1 MKKELLKQGFV
12 DFLYIQLVIFAVS
25 MFISGPI
32 DIFSGFIFGA
42 RNMVGRRILRTV
54 LTTLVELGIIALLFY
69 KKKYNDRNISK
80 RDFLMPLTI
89 ALSIHFL
96 ISLINGFYHY
106 TAGAFVSELGYMW
119 GYSIVGGVHYDK
131 STLPLWPN
139 LVLTPFHIAMI
150 IGAVL
155 LGYALADKKQ
165 KKEREDILGLNESDN
180 VS

>member
-1 MKKELLKQGFV
+1 MKKELLKHGFV
-12 DFLYIQLVIFAVS
+12 DFMYIQIVIFAVS
-25 MFISGPI
+25 MFITGPI
-32 DIFSGFIFGA
+32 DIFSGFIFGG
-42 RNMVGRRILRTV
+42 RKIVERRILRTII
-54 LTTLVELGIIALLFY
+54 TTLVEIGIIVLLFY

-89 ALSIHFL
+89 ALPIHFL

-119 GYSIVGGVHYDK
+119 GYAIVGGVHYDK

-155 LGYALADKKQ
+155 LGYTLADKKQ
-165 KKEREDILGLNESDN
+165 KKERAEILGLNESDN